1 MGGIPELEALFLRV
15 IPGWFPI
22 PRGGARVQA
31 GGMKEEDE
39 MTMGTGEVR
48 RAVRRQD
55 GKVIAGVA
63 AGLGDYFRVDPLW
76 FRLGFVALTFAA
88 GAGVIAY
95 GVLWLLMPRNAAAG
109 PTSLH
114 RRADALASSFR
125 ATPSWML
132 GVALVMLGG
141 VVLVSSAVHWH
152 APALWGLALIIG
164 GIALFTRHE
173 RNHATAVAPEP
184 SSPAAP
190 SFESTA
196 VTVEQPRVAQRRE
209 RSGLGWLTIGAA
221 LLATGVAA
229 LLDGANVVG
238 ISLVQYLAV
247 PLAILGIGM
256 LVGTWYGRARWLAA
270 PALLLTPFVL
280 AASLVHVPF
289 EGGSGDVVYRPSTV
303 AAVRPVYRLTAGQL
317 TIDLRQLKVTAPISI
332 RATAV
337 AGHILVYVP
346 PGATLNVRGRAG
358 GGEVS
363 LFGRTFDGFNIDV
376 RRSFGPPSLHVIT
389 LDLEASLGQVEVE
402 S

>member
-1 MGGIPELEALFLRV
+1 
-15 IPGWFPI
+15 
-22 PRGGARVQA
+22 
-31 GGMKEEDE
+31 MKEEDE

-88 GAGVIAY
+88 GTGVIAY

-125 ATPSWML
+125 GTPSWI
-132 GVALVMLGG
+132 GAALVIVGG
-141 VVLVSSAVHWH
+141 VVLLSSAMHWH
-152 APALWGLALIIG
+152 APILWGIALILG

-173 RNHATAVAPEP
+173 QQATTTTVAPEP
-184 SSPAAP
+184 SPPATP
-190 SFESTA
+190 SLESTA
-196 VTVEQPRVAQRRE
+196 VTVEQPRVAPKRE

-256 LVGTWYGRARWLAA
+256 LVGTLYGRARWLAA

-289 EGGSGDVVYRPSTV
+289 KGGSGDVVYRPATV
-303 AAVRPVYRLTAGQL
+303 SAVRPVYRLTAGQL
-317 TIDLRQLKVTAPISI
+317 TIDLRALALTAPVSI

-376 RRSFGPPSLHVIT
+376 RRSFGPPSPHVIT

>member
-1 MGGIPELEALFLRV
+1 MGSIPEPQARSLRV
-15 IPGWFPI
+15 FPGSFPI
-22 PRGGARVQA
+22 PLGCARVQA
-31 GGMKEEDE
+31 GGMNEEDE

-76 FRLGFVALTFAA
+76 FRLGFVLFAFLG

-95 GVLWLLMPRNAAAG
+95 GVLWLLMPSHASAG

-114 RRADALASSFR
+114 RRASALASSFR
-125 ATPSWML
+125 GTPSWI
-132 GVALVMLGG
+132 GGALVIVGG
-141 VVLVSSAVHWH
+141 VVLLSSALHWH
-152 APALWGLALIIG
+152 APFLWGVALIIG

-173 RNHATAVAPEP
+173 QQGATTVAPEP
-184 SSPAAP
+184 SPPATT

-196 VTVEQPRVAQRRE
+196 LTVEQPRVARKRE

-221 LLATGVAA
+221 LLALGVAA

-256 LVGTWYGRARWLAA
+256 LIGTWYGRARWLAA

-289 EGGSGDVVYRPSTV
+289 KGGSGDVTYRPATV

-317 TIDLRQLKVTAPISI
+317 TIDLRALKLTAPISI

-376 RRSFGPPSLHVIT
+376 RRSFGPPSPHVIT